1 MHISHHYLKPPN
13 MQLMWKTLII
23 ENLYFLSKAV
33 LWWQNRHETE
43 VLYYLQEN
51 IQKMYSQYHV
61 NIYSG
66 NGRWNSSGNS
76 TARNIKQ
83 HRLQGRLCYQRIT
96 YLICID
102 RLIRVAVYKPAEQTA
117 FLLHVMPAGCGGWYT
132 RPWHHRRR
140 LVTTTSNTLLSRESP
155 ATSRRRCEGKPYS
168 IKHGVSCEGI
178 VDGSLGVFIT
188 RPITSL

>member
-1 MHISHHYLKPPN
+1 MS
-13 MQLMWKTLII
+13 MQMPGQQMCTNPGNSQGKSGQVPKDQM
-23 ENLYFLSKAV
+23 SKGQQQ
-33 LWWQNRHETE
+33 LGKQM
-43 VLYYLQEN
+43 QEN
-51 IQKMYSQYHV
+51 MQKMYSQYHV

-66 NGRWNSSGNS
+66 NGRKYSSGNS
-76 TARNIKQ
+76 TARNIRQ
-83 HRLQGRLCYQRIT
+83 HRLQGRLCYQQLT

-102 RLIRVAVYKPAEQTA
+102 RLIRVAVYKPAEQTTF
-117 FLLHVMPAGCGGWYT
+117 FLYVMPAGCGGWYT